1 MLKRLRRSVV
11 FLVGT
16 LGSVSL
22 LIGGCVSA
30 GGSSATGAAA
40 GSTADSAVRPPPDC
54 GQPAEGDTIVVLASG
69 TANEPRPSLTPQ
81 AEQVLRDAAESGDVS
96 DGRNGSGSVAVVTS
110 ADTGSGGQPAE
121 VLPLTPRRAN
131 CEVEH
136 GFQRDNLI
144 DTNIARVRN
153 AVAGRAAVRPGLD
166 LLAGIDN
173 AVRGYSPGTLVIASN
188 GLSTAGGFDLRQ
200 VGWNANPADLVT
212 QLAQRGLLQNLLPRW
227 HVLFTGLGATAGAQP
242 PLTKPAR
249 DTLVGYW
256 TAICTAAAP
265 GGSCDVDARP
275 LDPSPP
281 VATADMP
288 VVDVPGIDSATGP
301 DGRTTVTLFDSVTG
315 FAPDSAVL
323 SADAQNILRGISA
336 RIAAKLAQQP
346 HTTITIRGYVA
357 DPPGSTPASRQQ
369 TADERARAVEAFLT
383 DQLRAAGFSP
393 PIDAAGAGTP
403 PQPPTAIVNGA
414 FDGATA
420 AQMRKVT
427 ITY

>member
-1 MLKRLRRSVV
+1 MPERIRRSAL

-30 GGSSATGAAA
+30 GGSTATGPAA
-40 GSTADSAVRPPPDC
+40 GSTAASAVPPPPDC

-69 TANEPRPSLTPQ
+69 TATEPRPSLTPQ

-96 DGRNGSGSVAVVTS
+96 DGRNGRGSVAVVTS
-110 ADTGSGGQPAE
+110 ADTGTGGQPAE

-166 LLAGIDN
+166 LLAGIDD
-173 AVRGYSPGTLVIASN
+173 AVRGYSPGTLIVVSN

-200 VGWNANPADLVT
+200 VGWNADPADLVT
-212 QLAQRGLLQNLLPRW
+212 QLAQRGLLQDLLPGW

-242 PLTKPAR
+242 PLTKPVR

-281 VATADMP
+281 VATADTP

-301 DGRTTVTLFDSVTG
+301 DGRTTVTLFDAVTG

-323 SADAQNILRGISA
+323 SADAQDVLRGISA
-336 RIAAKLAQQP
+336 RIAAELAAQP
-346 HTTITIRGYVA
+346 DTTITIRGYVA
-357 DPPGSTPASRQQ
+357 DPPDSTPAGRQQ
-369 TADERARAVEAFLT
+369 TADERAGAVQAFLT
-383 DQLRAAGFSP
+383 DQLRAAGSP

-414 FDGATA
+414 FDDATA